1 VAAGVCGV
9 VYVFVWG
16 RNPFRV
22 VMNWGRFPRV
32 ARCSQPWALLG
43 NPFGILRLPACL
55 GWLADHDVWV
65 MPKRRLIWLLLCL
78 GVGAVL
84 TAALFRSHDPVYEG
98 KNLTEWFK
106 EITVGSDL
114 DRTPA
119 ARNAIRAMGTNAL
132 PTLMKWID
140 YEPSGVR
147 MKVNR
152 MYAWLFRRAPG
163 ARLRGDYESR
173 RADWAIWGLKA
184 LGPDAGAGIV
194 DLNHILTDTNRDRS
208 VWRAAGVLGS
218 LGELGTPVLMTGL
231 TNQDARVRMLSLLNV
246 GRSGTNASRA
256 VPALLNLLEDRSPTT
271 RNMASNAIRQIDP
284 NALKFAVP
292 PREKP
297 VKTID

>member
-1 VAAGVCGV
+1 
-9 VYVFVWG
+9 
-16 RNPFRV
+16 
-22 VMNWGRFPRV
+22 
-32 ARCSQPWALLG
+32 
-43 NPFGILRLPACL
+43 
-55 GWLADHDVWV
+55 
-65 MPKRRLIWLLLCL
+65 MPKRRLVFFVLCL
-78 GVGAVL
+78 GVGVVLAAVL
-84 TAALFRSHDPVYEG
+84 FHSDEPGYEG

-106 EITVGSDL
+106 KVPTGSDL

-119 ARNAIRAMGTNAL
+119 AKNAIRAMGTNAL
-132 PTLMKWID
+132 PTLMRWIR
-140 YEPSGVR
+140 YEPGGVR

-152 MYAWLFRRAPG
+152 IYAWLLRRSPG
-163 ARLRGDYESR
+163 AWLRGDYECR
-173 RADWAIWGLKA
+173 RADWAIWGLNA

-208 VWRAAGVLGS
+208 AWRAATVLGS

-256 VPALLNLLEDRSPTT
+256 VPALLNLLEDRSPLT